1 MVRIELDG
9 RLLNVTRGAYNS
21 MYAPNGWKIVGEK
34 KTVKEKED
42 VEDETVEEVEKD
54 AWEDVEDETVEVDLD
69 SMGSKALKRLAKEK
83 GLNPDDYKTLG
94 EMRKALKPLV

>member
-9 RLLNVTRGAYNS
+9 RFLNVTRGAYNS

-34 KTVKEKED
+34 KAVKEKEI
-42 VEDETVEEVEKD
+42 VEETVEEVEKD
-54 AWEDVEDETVEVDLD
+54 AWEDVEEETVEVDLD